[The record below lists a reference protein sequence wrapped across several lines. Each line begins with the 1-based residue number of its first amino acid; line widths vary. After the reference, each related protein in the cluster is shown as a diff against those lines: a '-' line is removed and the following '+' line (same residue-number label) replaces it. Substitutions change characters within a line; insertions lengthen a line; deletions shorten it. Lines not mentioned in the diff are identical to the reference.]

1 MSRRQRGDVLRL
13 VMSLA
18 SRPEGLS
25 RAELAQRI
33 TLSSNAPILSN
44 ACKAGHIFKAK
55 KPGIPMRYFIT
66 QRNADEWLAIPAP
79 PKPPKRRP
87 GRPRKTEVTPKPA
100 AVKAKKPHI
109 PKPLDHQKPPTYTA
123 GPSKNKAPISGE
135 PQGMDKA
142 PRIVA
147 TTPLPRFHVPEDFQ
161 GVFSRAGVG
170 RDAETGQPWEAT
182 A

>member
-1 MSRRQRGDVLRL
+1 MSRRQRGEVLRL

-87 GRPRKTEVTPKPA
+87 GRPSKAETKPKPA
-100 AVKAKKPHI
+100 AVKAKKPNI
-109 PKPLDHQKPPTYTA
+109 PKPLPHQKPPTYTA
-123 GPSKNKAPISGE
+123 GASKTKAPISGE
-135 PQGMDKA
+135 PQGMESA

-147 TTPLPRFHVPEDFQ
+147 KTPLPRWHVPEDFQ

-170 RDAETGQPWEAT
+170 RDAETGQPWKAP